1 MIDADQLA
9 RAATEDPVVLQ
20 RIAAEL
26 GAELVTG
33 GALDRAATA
42 ELVFADEG
50 ALAQLNA
57 IIHPWVREQSK
68 ARVRE
73 LHEIPEPPHVIVHD
87 VPLLF
92 ENGLERQMDAV
103 LLVKAPFSLRV
114 ERVGARSG
122 LAAADVRKR
131 DAAQWSQ
138 ERKAALADYVIDNSG
153 GAAEL
158 RGAVGRVWAE
168 LRMGGKKKPRT

>member
-9 RAATEDPVVLQ
+9 RAATDDPVVLQ
-20 RIAAEL
+20 CIAAEL
-26 GAELVTG
+26 GAELVSA

-42 ELVFADEG
+42 ELVFANEG
-50 ALAQLNA
+50 ALAKLNA
-57 IIHPWVREQSK
+57 IIHPWVRQQAA

-73 LHEIPEPPHVIVHD
+73 LREVPTPPPLIVQD

-92 ENGLERQMDAV
+92 ESGLESHMNAV
-103 LLVKAPFSLRV
+103 LLVTAPFALRA

-122 LAAADVRKR
+122 LAVAEVRKR

-138 ERKAALADYVIDNSG
+138 ERKADLADYIIDNSG
-153 GAAEL
+153 DEAAL
-158 RGAVGRVWAE
+158 RNAVGRVWTE
-168 LRMGGKKKPRT
+168 LRRRGKKKPRI